1 MKREMKDLSEE
12 SEVVEEIAA
21 SLIDFVVES
30 IGGVSLDASGEAL
43 DLLGALDGDEVVLPD
58 SFEDD
63 TFAGQLIAE
72 ALLARPELYEVLS
85 AMGTLLVK
93 RIKLGE

>member
-1 MKREMKDLSEE
+1 MKDLSEE
-12 SEVVEEIAA
+12 SEVVEEVAA

-30 IGGVSLDASGEAL
+30 IGGVSLDATGEAL
-43 DLLGALDGDEVVLPD
+43 DLLGVLDGDEVVLPD
-58 SFEDD
+58 SFDD
-63 TFAGQLIAE
+63 ETFAGQLIAE

-85 AMGTLLVK
+85 VMGTSLVK